1 MKKHNNY
8 QNRQARNCNKCRPQ
22 PEGIEGIIGPVISE
36 IGMTTVG
43 VDIDETVR
51 IPLSEYKALILD
63 AAQLATVKQL
73 ISLDANETYVSS
85 DHVRA
90 AIGILRAP
98 EEAAKE

>member
-22 PEGIEGIIGPVISE
+22 PDGIESILGPVISE
-36 IGMTTVG
+36 MGMTTVG

-51 IPLSEYKALILD
+51 ISLSEYKALILD

-73 ISLDANETYVSS
+73 ISLAAEDSYISNEY
-85 DHVRA
+85 VRA
-90 AIGILRAP
+90 AISILRGP
-98 EEAAKE
+98 ENVKK